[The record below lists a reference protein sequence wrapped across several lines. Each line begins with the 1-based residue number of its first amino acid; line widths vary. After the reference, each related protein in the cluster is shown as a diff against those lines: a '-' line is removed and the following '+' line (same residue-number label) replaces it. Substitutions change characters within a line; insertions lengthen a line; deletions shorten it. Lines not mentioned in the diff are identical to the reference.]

1 MYFNE
6 NKFIIDNGRKASSS
20 GLIGLLLGLI
30 WSLIFSFSWLGT
42 VFFTLFIGYIF
53 LTGFWG
59 GYRTNLW
66 FRKYKYRMPSLL
78 WQGLRVPVV
87 TLGSILG
94 ILCWGFFEHFILLLG
109 ISTGYKAGPGMIAAQ
124 IILLPYIGKYYSK
137 YIKFDDGY

>member
-6 NKFIIDNGRKASSS
+6 NKFIINNGRKASSS
-20 GLIGLLLGLI
+20 GLIGLLIGLI
-30 WSLIFSFSWLGT
+30 MSLIFSFSWLGT
-42 VFFTLFIGYIF
+42 MFFALFIGYIF
-53 LTGFWG
+53 LTSFWG
-59 GYRTNLW
+59 GYKINFW
-66 FRKYKYRMPSLL
+66 FRKYKYKMPSLL

-109 ISTGYKAGPGMIAAQ
+109 ISTGYKAGPGMISAQ
-124 IILLPYIGKYYSK
+124 IILLPYIGKHYSK